1 MTQEN
6 RCIETDLAVI
16 GSGLAGVAASIF
28 SHNRHI
34 KTAQTGNT
42 GALAYT
48 TGYLDLLGN
57 VRNGE
62 IPGIADPWE
71 AIRRLQAEESEHPY
85 SRIAEQDIRA
95 AFKEFI
101 SFISVCGIDY
111 SSPGEANLNAL
122 TPAGTVKK
130 TMCVPATMHAGVEAF
145 ASKAP
150 CVIIDFKGLKGFSGR
165 QIVANLKPQW
175 PRVRCER
182 LAFSDLDQGEVYPE
196 VLARALEVP
205 AHRSKLATMVKAVAD
220 DAKFIGMPAIFGIHR
235 PDLVMRSL
243 QELIGIPLFE
253 IPTMPPSVPGIRLR
267 ELVEQAFPK
276 KGISIIPQQK
286 VLSIDFSGNRAKLHL
301 NDSYGP
307 LTIECRAVILAT
319 GRFISGGL
327 EARMNDIIEPL
338 AGIPVAQPESREQWY
353 RQKYLDKNG
362 HDIHRAGI
370 EVDDRYR
377 PLGIDGKPMYENL
390 FAAGIIIAHQDWIR
404 ERCGAGIAITTAY
417 KAVESAA
424 QFLSQ
429 QWNIPS

>member
-1 MTQEN
+1 MTQDI

-28 SHNRHI
+28 AHNRHI

-57 VRNGE
+57 SRNNE
-62 IPGIADPWE
+62 EPRVSDPWE
-71 AIRRLQAEESEHPY
+71 AIRKLQEQDSEHPY
-85 SRIAEQDIRA
+85 SRITEQDIRS

-111 SSPGEANLNAL
+111 SMPEEMNLDAL
-122 TPAGTVKK
+122 TPAGTLKK
-130 TMCVPATMHAGVEAF
+130 TMSMPATMRAGVEAF
-145 ASKAP
+145 TRKAP
-150 CVIIDFKGLKGFSGR
+150 CVIIDFKGLKGFSGK
-165 QIVANLKPQW
+165 QIVANLKTRWPQL
-175 PRVRCER
+175 RCER
-182 LAFSDLDQGEVYPE
+182 ITFPDLDQGEVYPE

-205 AHRSKLATMVKAVAD
+205 AHRSQLAAMVKAVAG
-220 DAKFIGMPAIFGIHR
+220 DAKFIGMPAILGIHG

-267 ELVEQAFPK
+267 ELVEQAFPE
-276 KGISIIPQQK
+276 KGMTVIPQQK
-286 VLSIDFSGNRAKLHL
+286 VLSIDWSDKRAQLHL

-307 LTIECRAVILAT
+307 LTIDSRAVILAT

-327 EARMNDIIEPL
+327 EARMDNIIEPL
-338 AGIPVAQPESREQWY
+338 VGIPVAQPKSREQWY
-353 RQKYLDKNG
+353 RQKYLDKQG

-370 EVDDRYR
+370 EVDASYR
-377 PLGIDGKPMYENL
+377 PLGPDGKPMHKNL

-404 ERCGAGIAITTAY
+404 ERCGAGIAISTAF

-429 QWNIPS
+429 Q